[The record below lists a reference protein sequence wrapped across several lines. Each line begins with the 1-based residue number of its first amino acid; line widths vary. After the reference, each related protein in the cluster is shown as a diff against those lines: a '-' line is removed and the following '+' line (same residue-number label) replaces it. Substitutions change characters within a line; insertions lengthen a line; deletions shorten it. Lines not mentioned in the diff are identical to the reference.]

1 MHRYI
6 PILAKEAGFRR
17 IGEKPVEH
25 RARKYGRS
33 KFGLERMLKGYLDLI
48 SVLFMSYFGRS
59 PMYFFGSLGTLM
71 FLIGGGVARRQNLE
85 AGPRTAAEGGYR
97 SAAFLFGDS
106 GDYPRSPAVFGGI
119 FGRAYQPRL
128 LRQEQIFDR

>member
-1 MHRYI
+1 MLPHD
-6 PILAKEAGFRR
+6 
-17 IGEKPVEH
+17 
-25 RARKYGRS
+25 
-33 KFGLERMLKGYLDLI
+33 GLDH
-48 SVLFMSYFGRS
+48 
-59 PMYFFGSLGTLM
+59 
-71 FLIGGGVARRQNLE
+71 RRQNLE